1 MHTAMALFLALWSAV
16 ITAFVLRRALSFG
29 EIDGN
34 DHKDDKTVGSS
45 SIPQADQGT
54 HSCTKIPRD
63 SKEEHMNTKD
73 AASGIKKAP
82 LSESSMAIVESS
94 EEVASSLTKKAY
106 VSEIGKVINT
116 MQEHVYMLVYYLFF
130 PYLFFEIENQSTKHV
145 SCKHLSCNVF
155 KGYVH
160 HCICKL

>member
-1 MHTAMALFLALWSAV
+1 MALFLALWSAA

-29 EIDGN
+29 EIDSNG
-34 DHKDDKTVGSS
+34 HKDEKTVWSS
-45 SIPQADQGT
+45 SIPQDDQVT
-54 HSCTKIPRD
+54 HSSTKIPRD

-73 AASGIKKAP
+73 AVSGIKKAP

-116 MQEHVYMLVYYLFF
+116 MQGHMYILFVYYLFF
-130 PYLFFEIENQSTKHV
+130 LIYFRKL
-145 SCKHLSCNVF
+145 
-155 KGYVH
+155 KGLKY
-160 HCICKL
+160 

>member
-1 MHTAMALFLALWSAV
+1 MALFLALWSAA

-29 EIDGN
+29 EIDSNG
-34 DHKDDKTVGSS
+34 HKDEKTVWSS
-45 SIPQADQGT
+45 SIPQADQVT
-54 HSCTKIPRD
+54 HSSTKIPRD

-73 AASGIKKAP
+73 AVSGIKKAP

-116 MQEHVYMLVYYLFF
+116 MQGHIYIFCLYIIYFF
-130 PYLFFEIENQSTKHV
+130 LIYFLK
-145 SCKHLSCNVF
+145 L
-155 KGYVH
+155 KGLTY
-160 HCICKL
+160 